1 MSVRIGSLFA
11 GYGGLE
17 MGIQAVQGGHVA
29 WHSEIDPAA
38 FRVLARHWPGV
49 PNLLTAIFGGRP

>member
-1 MSVRIGSLFA
+1 
-11 GYGGLE
+11 